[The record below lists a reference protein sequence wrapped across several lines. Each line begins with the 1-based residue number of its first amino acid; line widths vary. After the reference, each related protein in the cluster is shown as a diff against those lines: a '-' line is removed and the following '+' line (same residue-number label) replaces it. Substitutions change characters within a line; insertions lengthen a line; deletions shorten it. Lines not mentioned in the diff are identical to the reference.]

1 MPTSRRNAVMET
13 KDHLLVPVSNGPQ
26 TDVKKV
32 VELPEL
38 RKLG

>member
-1 MPTSRRNAVMET
+1 MET
-13 KDHLLVPVSNGPQ
+13 KDRPLVPVSNSPLRGI
-26 TDVKKV
+26 KKV